1 MRDVLGCARLDT
13 GHRELR
19 RIGQDRAVEP
29 VLREARGW
37 LWEQAQGMVESS
49 VDLSRD
55 AFPKA
60 PVREPE
66 LRYLMAAM
74 SEGQCCSVVAPSNM
88 GKSLLLK
95 SLTSDE
101 VRRACAANGP
111 PVFITVFVDC
121 LEAGDSEQALYE
133 VLLRRIVDELEDS
146 DAPAATVGTLRAIH
160 QEMLRT
166 TTEISVRSLFAASM
180 RETDRW
186 GQARLAV
193 ILDEFDD
200 VFAALPPW
208 PFRQLRA
215 QRDALGDMLC
225 YVTGTSRRLERLRSD
240 AETYEFREL
249 FHLHTLVLRPLS
261 PADAES
267 VMAHLS
273 ETQGR
278 LEDGRLMALTVELSG
293 GHPGLLET
301 IFSVL
306 RHGGANPATD
316 VETAAQELVALQP
329 IRQECQRLWDEL
341 EGEEQEGLLALLG
354 GGEAALDEGKRRS
367 LEAKG
372 LLGMGED
379 NAPVVFSPVF
389 GEFLRAELAWRRG
402 QESSGVRCDLE
413 TGQIWSDTEEI
424 TLKLSEPQR
433 RLVRLLYER
442 EGAVCTYDEI
452 AEQIW
457 GVGEG
462 VTPGAIYELVK
473 RVRQKVEPDW
483 REPSYVVTV
492 PGEGYR
498 LQIPR

>member
-1 MRDVLGCARLDT
+1 V
-13 GHRELR
+13 
-19 RIGQDRAVEP
+19 
-29 VLREARGW
+29 
-37 LWEQAQGMVESS
+37 VESG
-49 VDLSRD
+49 VGLSRA

-60 PVREPE
+60 PVREDE
-66 LRYLMAAM
+66 LRYLIAAM

-101 VRRACAANGP
+101 VRRACATDGP
-111 PVFITVFVDC
+111 PAFITVFVDC
-121 LEAGDSEQALYE
+121 LEAGDSEQAFYE

-166 TTEISVRSLFAASM
+166 TTDISVRSLFAASV

-186 GQARLAV
+186 GKARLAV

-200 VFAALPPW
+200 VFSALPPW

-215 QRDALGDMLC
+215 QRDALGDALC

-261 PADAES
+261 SVDAES
-267 VMAHLS
+267 VVAHLA
-273 ETQGR
+273 EAQGQP
-278 LEDGRLMALTVELSG
+278 EDSRHAALTVELAG
-293 GHPGLLET
+293 GHPGLLES

-306 RHGGANPATD
+306 RHGGANPAMD
-316 VETAAQELVALQP
+316 VGAAARELAALGP
-329 IRQECQRLWDEL
+329 IQKECQRLWDEL
-341 EGEEQEGLLALLG
+341 EEEEQEGLLALLG
-354 GGEAALDEGKRRS
+354 SGEGALDEGRRRS
-367 LEAKG
+367 LETKG
-372 LLGMGED
+372 LLGAGED
-379 NAPVVFSPVF
+379 NASVVFSPVF
-389 GEFLRAELAWRRG
+389 GAFLRAELARRRG
-402 QESSGVRCDLE
+402 EESIGVRCDPD
-413 TGQIWSDTEEI
+413 TGQIWSDDQEI

-433 RLVRLLYER
+433 RLVRLLHER
-442 EGAVCTYDEI
+442 GGAVCTYDQI

-498 LQIPR
+498 LQIPE